1 MKTCK
6 YCNIEKP
13 LTDFY
18 FVKQENRYEVKCK
31 ECKKE
36 RWKNLTDEQYEK
48 KRLKNLEYYYKNKD
62 KVYTQQQIYNQTSQS
77 KLLRKKRIDKK
88 YNNNPNFKLRK
99 LLSFRIWSVLKG
111 NVKSDTTKN
120 LTGCSMKELKH
131 HLESQFK
138 PEMNWGNH
146 GEVWEIDHILP
157 CDSFNLEDKQQQKE
171 CFHYSNLQ
179 PLFKTTEI
187 AENFGYKNEV
197 GNRNK
202 SNKLI

>member
-6 YCNIEKP
+6 YCNVEKP

-18 FVKQENRYEVKCK
+18 FVKQEQRYEVKCK

-36 RWKNLTDEQYEK
+36 RWKNLTDEQREK
-48 KRLKNLEYYYKNKD
+48 KRLQNLKYYYNNKE
-62 KVYTQQQIYNQTSQS
+62 KVRAKVKIYSQS
-77 KLLRKKRIDKK
+77 KTGIEKRKKRINT
-88 YNNNPNFKLRK
+88 YYVTNPNFKLRK
-99 LLSFRIWSVLKG
+99 LLSYRIWVVLKG
-111 NVKSDTTKN
+111 VKKADTTKN
-120 LTGCSMKELKH
+120 LTGCSMQQLKK

-138 PEMNWGNH
+138 KEMNWENH
-146 GEVWEIDHILP
+146 GKIWEIDHILP
-157 CDSFNLEDKQQQKE
+157 CNSFDLTDEEQQKK

-187 AENFGYKNEV
+187 AESFGYVDEI
-197 GNRNK
+197 GNKNK